1 MVIFLDGLQWA
12 DEASIDILS
21 LLLTSKKL
29 SNLIFICAYR
39 SNEVDDEHFF
49 VKLMNNVKK
58 ARTIQVH
65 SCFQRFVLFDRC
77 TEEITYMGVFVI
89 CIVGQKRPQQ

>member
-1 MVIFLDGLQWA
+1 MNAIKESTTELLSVICGCLEHPMVIFLDGLQWA

-39 SNEVDDEHFF
+39 SNEVDDEHSF

-58 ARTIQVH
+58 ARTIQA
-65 SCFQRFVLFDRC
+65 S
-77 TEEITYMGVFVI
+77 
-89 CIVGQKRPQQ
+89 